1 MPGNLMF
8 ADLSFP
14 TIGEGE
20 STKVSLQK
28 VQNYLFLL
36 LENLR
41 YVLQNLEPGNFNE
54 VEMEGYF
61 KKLTADLVVADVVIS
76 NTIITNELYA
86 DYGSIADLTV
96 DKLRTDYKKA
106 ANYLAGN
113 KSPIDYISI
122 HDEEISFLS
131 ATTNGTSSEQLVV
144 NGRPFWW
151 TDGTKTQM
159 TGEENTGI
167 PVMVY
172 VYAELVKR
180 SIQFSDENGTAI
192 PVDSFGAGSG
202 VTPTSGR
209 GRLVKL
215 MDSFEMSYTSS
226 EGEKV
231 AGVYLR
237 DDGFADVTARRAD
250 ITINKSASTI
260 TIAPEGA
267 GQTDIV
273 IDYVENGNQIAMT
286 WPDGETFTVGVS

>member
-122 HDEEISFLS
+122 HDEEISFIS
-131 ATTNGTSSEQLVV
+131 ATTDGSRTEQLTLTRKAFAT
-144 NGRPFWW
+144 N
-151 TDGTKTQM
+151 DM
-159 TGEENTGI
+159 TITEATLTVSSMKMTRANRLKCACRL
-167 PVMVY
+167 P
-172 VYAELVKR
+172 R
-180 SIQFSDENGTAI
+180 SE
-192 PVDSFGAGSG
+192 DSTCQLF
-202 VTPTSGR
+202 T
-209 GRLVKL
+209 
-215 MDSFEMSYTSS
+215 
-226 EGEKV
+226 
-231 AGVYLR
+231 
-237 DDGFADVTARRAD
+237 
-250 ITINKSASTI
+250 ASTI
-260 TIAPEGA
+260 ATSNSTGTA
-267 GQTDIV
+267 
-273 IDYVENGNQIAMT
+273 
-286 WPDGETFTVGVS
+286 